1 MNNAEKR
8 VITLEKSVS
17 TLLEINKKLQRML
30 DVLQR
35 RLGAVERKGNNTA
48 HTARVTEQTVSQ
60 LKRSTQITEGKVT
73 HVENILRNH

>member
-1 MNNAEKR
+1 MINNAEKR
-8 VITLEKSVS
+8 VIALE
-17 TLLEINKKLQRML
+17 TTNKKLQRLL

-35 RLGAVERKGNNTA
+35 RLAAVERKGNNTA